1 MSEKNPELARV
12 LESVDNR
19 TWKKWGPYLSERQW
33 GTVREDYSHDGSA
46 WEFVTHDRARSN
58 AYRWGE
64 DGIAGISDEKQKLCF
79 SVSMWNGADNI
90 LKERLFGLTGNEG
103 NHGED
108 VKELYYYLDS
118 TPTHSYMKMLYKYPA
133 VEFPYAQIV
142 AENKK
147 RNRHQPEFEIT
158 DTDIFKNGDYFD
170 VFVEYAKDDI
180 DDICIKITV
189 KNHSKVNRDLH
200 LLPTFW
206 YRNFWKHYHGR
217 VPTPSLNQVSKNKI
231 KASGEY
237 HDDPFEYFFY
247 VDGDAHDDLLFC
259 DNETNNEKLYD
270 DENVSSYAKDGI
282 HNYVVRGREKTVN
295 PRKEGTKSAT
305 HFKFNLAPGEERVV
319 KLRMSTT
326 DTDTPFADYD
336 DIFKQRKEEADI
348 FYAGIQA
355 EIATDELKNI
365 HRQAMAGMLW
375 SKQFYYYDVAKW
387 TFGDEKFDT
396 PIRKFSK
403 RNSSWTHLQNKNIIS
418 MPDKWEYPWYAA
430 WDLAFHCVPLAQVDP
445 NFAKR
450 QLSLLLREYYMH
462 PNGQIP
468 AYEWNFSDVN
478 PPVHAWAVWETYKI
492 DKQIQGEGDLKFL
505 EKTFQK
511 MLMNFTWWVNQK
523 DRDGKNIFDGGFLG
537 LDNIGVFDRSNLP
550 HGVKMLEQADSTS
563 WMAMYAL
570 NMLRISMELAQSY
583 EPYEESASKF
593 FQHFLF
599 IADAMTHIGAEGV
612 DLWNEEDQFFY
623 DVIHLED
630 GTAEPMKLRSLVGV
644 IPMFAVESISTD
656 VFDSLDD
663 FKQRATKLLINRPD
677 LENLVSRV
685 RDVADGQ
692 RRLLAIV
699 RRHRLKKILERV
711 LDEKEFLSDFGIR
724 SMSKYHEAN
733 PYRYTFYGN
742 VHEVKYLP
750 GESDSGMFGGNSN
763 WRGPIW
769 FPINYLVINSLREF
783 YDYYGNEYQVEFP
796 SHSGN
801 LMNLN
806 QVADQL
812 AKRLINIFVTRKDGN
827 KAFQGNNELQARDD
841 FKDHYL
847 FHEFFHGDN
856 GKGLGASHQT
866 GWTGLVADLILQVK
880 SMD

>member
-1 MSEKNPELARV
+1 MAEHNPELERV
-12 LESVDNR
+12 LQTKDND

-46 WEFVTHDRARSN
+46 WEFVTHEKSRSN

-64 DGIAGISDEKQKLCF
+64 DGIGGISDNKQKLCF
-79 SVSMWNGADNI
+79 SVALWNEQDNI

-133 VEFPYAQIV
+133 EKFPYAELVTQ
-142 AENKK
+142 N
-147 RNRHQPEFEIT
+147 RNRNRKEAEFEIT
-158 DTDIFKNGDYFD
+158 DTNIFKERNYFD
-170 VFVEYAKDDI
+170 VHIEYAKKDHE
-180 DDICIKITV
+180 DICIKISITNQSSIKRRCQV
-189 KNHSKVNRDLH
+189 
-200 LLPTFW
+200 LPTFW
-206 YRNFWKHYHGR
+206 YRNFWNHYHGKIPR
-217 VPTPSLNQVSKNKI
+217 PTLRLTGENSIEAIGDYHSKPFQYNFYTDGNQKDI
-231 KASGEY
+231 
-237 HDDPFEYFFY
+237 
-247 VDGDAHDDLLFC
+247 LFC
-259 DNETNNEKLYD
+259 DNETNNVKLYG
-270 DENVSSYAKDGI
+270 NNNISPYPKDGI
-282 HNYVVRGREKTVN
+282 NDYIVNGNTKTIN
-295 PRKEGTKSAT
+295 PQKTGTKSVAQYVFELEPKET
-305 HFKFNLAPGEERVV
+305 KEIHLRLSQQTLSDPFN
-319 KLRMSTT
+319 
-326 DTDTPFADYD
+326 DYD
-336 DIFKQRKEEADI
+336 DIFNLRKKEADD
-348 FYAGIQA
+348 FFANMQK
-355 EIATDELKNI
+355 EIATDELKRI

-387 TFGDEKFDT
+387 TFGDEKFDK
-396 PIRKFSK
+396 PIRSFSK

-430 WDLAFHCVPLAQVDP
+430 WDLAFHCVPLAQLDP
-445 NFAKR
+445 KFAKR
-450 QLSLLLREYYMH
+450 QLALLLREYYMH

-492 DKQIQGEGDLKFL
+492 DKKITGKGDLKFL

-511 MLMNFTWWVNQK
+511 LLMNFTWWVNQK

-570 NMLRISMELAQSY
+570 NMLRIAIELAQSY

-599 IADAMTHIGAEGV
+599 IASAMTHIGSEEV

-630 GTAEPMKLRSLVGV
+630 GTSEPMKLRSLVGV
-644 IPMFAVESISTD
+644 IPLFAVECISD
-656 VFDSLDD
+656 KLFADLPN
-663 FKQRATKLLINRPD
+663 FKRRATKLLENRPD
-677 LENLVSRV
+677 LENLVSKV
-685 RDVADGQ
+685 SNINEGNT
-692 RRLLAIV
+692 RLLAIV
-699 RRHRLKKILERV
+699 RRHRLKQILKRV
-711 LDEKEFLSDFGIR
+711 LDEKEFLSEFGIR
-724 SMSKYHEAN
+724 SLSKAHEEN
-733 PYRYTFYGN
+733 PYQYNFYGN
-742 VHEVKYLP
+742 IHEVKYLP

-769 FPINYLVINSLREF
+769 FPINYLIITSLREF
-783 YDYYGNEYQVEFP
+783 YKYYGDEYKVEFP
-796 SHSGN
+796 TRSGN
-801 LMNLN
+801 LLNLE
-806 QVADQL
+806 QVADEL
-812 AKRLINIFVTRKDGN
+812 SRRLIKIFHTDDKTKRPYMGTSD
-827 KAFQGNNELQARDD
+827 LDSRDD
-841 FKDHYL
+841 FKDLHL

-866 GWTGLVADLILQVK
+866 GWTGLVADLITQVK
-880 SMD
+880 SL